1 MPDVTEGSLAEAIVP
16 TWITEPS
23 ISLPVN
29 PVVEVADVVIAPM
42 SETPEA
48 GVEVSE
54 LDAQAAQEIE
64 EIRSAVVEHPMLE
77 VVVNTW
83 NRPN

>member
-1 MPDVTEGSLAEAIVP
+1 MPDVTEGWLAEAIVP

-83 NRPN
+83 NVPI